1 MSATDERL
9 VDVVAELLQQRDFDP
24 GNHERLQAALRAERS
39 RPRPFDLVE
48 FLSSQRA
55 LPSAGKTHRTTK
67 SCDYVREQLHR
78 VQTANGRPTAQDW
91 MRVVYTALD
100 EACRAGLSPPE
111 LCRELS
117 TQFEETRG
125 KADA

>member
-9 VDVVAELLQQRDFDP
+9 VDVVAELLKQRDFDP
-24 GNHERLQAALRAERS
+24 GNHERLKAALRAERE
-39 RPRPFDLVE
+39 RPKPFDLVA
-48 FLSSQRA
+48 FLTAQRA
-55 LPSAGKTHRTTK
+55 VPSDDKAARITL
-67 SCDYVREQLHR
+67 SCNHVREQLHR

-100 EACRAGLSPPE
+100 EACRAGLSPPD

-117 TQFEETRG
+117 TQFEANRG